1 MKKIMIFAAVFAMS
15 ATAFAGVYTSITET
29 SLKTGAFTTQEQ
41 AYNAGFDLVD
51 QLKQMQP
58 DELAKKLPIFEPSL
72 KSQSVKLKDLE
83 VHVEPF
89 SKVRDQVEY
98 RAVID
103 VSYQY
108 QYSENDRN

>member
-1 MKKIMIFAAVFAMS
+1 MKKIIIFATALVASATVFAG
-15 ATAFAGVYTSITET
+15 TYTSISNT
-29 SLKTGAFTTQEQ
+29 SLKTEAFATQEQ

-51 QLKQMQP
+51 QLRQMKP
-58 DELAKKLPIFEPSL
+58 NELAKKLPVFEPSL

-89 SKVRDQVEY
+89 SKVRGQVEY
-98 RAVID
+98 RAIID
-103 VSYQY
+103 VNYQY